1 MSDDF
6 LGHYLSG
13 RKVAIIVRFLYL
25 GNHFLLN
32 VLSISPGRYCHL
44 FTKMYRERRSSVYV
58 VYKRKGKSLKK
69 ETEKPKKTGQTNKF
83 NATIQIMQQGKLK
96 LEKINLR
103 YEKGTIQYKYLL
115 QSGLSIRQ
123 DDRTHFIT
131 LSA

>member
-1 MSDDF
+1 MSDEF
-6 LGHYLSG
+6 LGHYLSA

-69 ETEKPKKTGQTNKF
+69 ETEKPKKTGQTNKL
-83 NATIQIMQQGKLK
+83 NATI
-96 LEKINLR
+96 
-103 YEKGTIQYKYLL
+103 
-115 QSGLSIRQ
+115 
-123 DDRTHFIT
+123 
-131 LSA
+131 

>member
-58 VYKRKGKSLKK
+58 VYKRKRKNQRKQDK
-69 ETEKPKKTGQTNKF
+69 QTNLMPQFRSCSKV
-83 NATIQIMQQGKLK
+83 NLNLK
-96 LEKINLR
+96 R
-103 YEKGTIQYKYLL
+103 
-115 QSGLSIRQ
+115 
-123 DDRTHFIT
+123 
-131 LSA
+131 

>member
-44 FTKMYRERRSSVYV
+44 FTKMYRERRSSVSV

-69 ETEKPKKTGQTNKF
+69 ETEISKKTEQTNKLY
-83 NATIQIMQQGKLK
+83 T
-96 LEKINLR
+96 KI
-103 YEKGTIQYKYLL
+103 
-115 QSGLSIRQ
+115 
-123 DDRTHFIT
+123 
-131 LSA
+131 

>member
-32 VLSISPGRYCHL
+32 VLSISPGTYCHL
-44 FTKMYRERRSSVYV
+44 FNKMYRERRSSVSV

-69 ETEKPKKTGQTNKF
+69 ETEISKKTEQTNKLY
-83 NATIQIMQQGKLK
+83 T
-96 LEKINLR
+96 KI
-103 YEKGTIQYKYLL
+103 
-115 QSGLSIRQ
+115 
-123 DDRTHFIT
+123 
-131 LSA
+131 